1 MIEDYEKL
9 GIFYLGK
16 KYNMES
22 KSIEDQ
28 LVLYESKDLLTH
40 AVCVGMTGSGKTGLC
55 MVLLEE
61 AIIDGIPLLIVDPK
75 GDISNLLLTFPQLNA
90 ENFLP
95 WINEQDA
102 LKKGLSLEEYAKNQA
117 ETWKKGISD
126 WNQLEERIGRLR
138 NSANFI
144 IYTPGSNSG
153 IPLSI
158 LKSFSS
164 PSKEVVEDSELFRER
179 IDNTV
184 ISLLTL
190 AGIKA
195 NPQSREHIL
204 ISTILNIVWSAGKDF
219 DLAGLIKAILEPP
232 MTKVGVLDIESFF
245 PSKDRFGLVMSLNN
259 LLASPTFSSWMD
271 GVDLDIGN
279 ILYDKSGKP
288 NVSIFSISHLNDNER
303 MFFVT
308 LLLNQILSWVRAQSG
323 TMSLRSILYFDEMY
337 GYLPPIANPPSK
349 QPLMT
354 LLKQARAFG
363 LGIVLATQNPVDL
376 DYKGLSN
383 TGTWFIGRLQ
393 TEQDRDRVLDGLVGV
408 SQNGNKT
415 VNRKNIEQLISGLDN
430 RIFLMNNTHED
441 GLEMLQT
448 RWALSYLRGPL
459 VKDQIKQLMA
469 HMKKS
474 KDFIETKTKSE
485 DLDEPIVSNNDPNN
499 DHTNIN
505 SKSKNEIKEQPI
517 LSPEITQYF
526 IPLSFLGTKKPN
538 EFFYKPVI
546 LGAVSLNFT
555 DSKLVVDL
563 IKDLTFITPITDGS
577 IPVDWANSQQIEIDI
592 KNLQKNP
599 ENANFMD
606 LSPEAS
612 KPANYESW
620 KKDFIDWL
628 YRNQKLN
635 LFKVKNLKEISKV
648 EESERDFKIRI
659 DILIREDRDN
669 MTQKLRQKY
678 ASKMRS
684 LQEKIQRTENILRLQ
699 QEQAQQQKIQTAFS
713 LGSTLIGAF
722 MGRKIARYTARRAS
736 DVMRGV
742 TRTAKE
748 KNDVDKTLQIL
759 QSYQRQF
766 LDLETEFK
774 AEVVEI
780 ENKIRRNLNDLETIT
795 LKLDKK
801 DISIKLLSL
810 TWVPHP
816 TIPLN

>member
-1 MIEDYEKL
+1 
-9 GIFYLGK
+9 
-16 KYNMES
+16 MES
-22 KSIEDQ
+22 KSTEDQ

-61 AIIDGIPLLIVDPK
+61 AIIDGIPLIIVDPK

-102 LKKGLSLEEYAKNQA
+102 IKKGLSLEEYAKNQA

-126 WNQLEERIGRLR
+126 WNQLEERIGKLR

-153 IPLSI
+153 IPVSI

-164 PSKEVVEDSELFRER
+164 PSKEIVEDSELFRER

-184 ISLLTL
+184 TNLLTL

-195 NPQSREHIL
+195 NSQSREHIL
-204 ISTILNIVWSAGKDF
+204 ISTILNNVWSAEKDF
-219 DLAGLIKAILEPP
+219 DLPGLIKAILEPP

-259 LLASPTFSSWMD
+259 LLASPNFSSWMD
-271 GVDLDIGN
+271 GVNLDIGN
-279 ILYDKSGKP
+279 IFTNKNGKP
-288 NVSIFSISHLNDNER
+288 NVSIFSISHLNDKER

-308 LLLNQILSWVRAQSG
+308 LLLNQILSWVRAQSVNEPK
-323 TMSLRSILYFDEMY
+323 IYLYMDEIY

-363 LGIVLATQNPVDL
+363 LGIMLATQNPVDL

-408 SQNGNKT
+408 SQSDNKI

-469 HMKKS
+469 PMKKS
-474 KDFIETKTKSE
+474 EDFFMTKMKSE
-485 DLDEPIVSNNDPNN
+485 DFNEPIVAKNEVNN
-499 DHTNIN
+499 DHTKNN
-505 SKSKNEIKEQPI
+505 SKSKKEIKEQPI

-526 IPLSFLGTKKPN
+526 IPTSFLGTKKPT
-538 EFFYKPVI
+538 EFYYKPVI

-555 DSKLVVDL
+555 DSKLAVDI
-563 IKDLTFITPITDGS
+563 IKDLTFITSIADGS
-577 IPVDWANSQQIEIDI
+577 IPVDWTNSQQIEIDI

-599 ENANFMD
+599 DSENFIE
-606 LSPEAS
+606 LPPEAS

-620 KKDFIDWL
+620 KKDFIDWI

-635 LFKVKNLKEISKV
+635 LFKVKNIKEISKV
-648 EESERDFKIRI
+648 EESERI
-659 DILIREDRDN
+659 
-669 MTQKLRQKY
+669 
-678 ASKMRS
+678 
-684 LQEKIQRTENILRLQ
+684 
-699 QEQAQQQKIQTAFS
+699 
-713 LGSTLIGAF
+713 
-722 MGRKIARYTARRAS
+722 
-736 DVMRGV
+736 
-742 TRTAKE
+742 
-748 KNDVDKTLQIL
+748 
-759 QSYQRQF
+759 
-766 LDLETEFK
+766 
-774 AEVVEI
+774 
-780 ENKIRRNLNDLETIT
+780 
-795 LKLDKK
+795 LKLE
-801 DISIKLLSL
+801 L
-810 TWVPHP
+810 
-816 TIPLN
+816 IP

>member
-22 KSIEDQ
+22 KSTEDQ

-61 AIIDGIPLLIVDPK
+61 AIIDGIPLIIVDPK

-102 LKKGLSLEEYAKNQA
+102 IKKGLSLEEYAKNQA

-126 WNQLEERIGRLR
+126 WNQREERIGRLR

-153 IPLSI
+153 IPVSI

-164 PSKEVVEDSELFRER
+164 PSKEIVEDSELFRER

-184 ISLLTL
+184 TNLLTL

-204 ISTILNIVWSAGKDF
+204 ISTILNNVWSAEKDF
-219 DLAGLIKAILEPP
+219 DLAELIKAILDPP

-259 LLASPTFSSWMD
+259 LLASPNFSSWMD
-271 GVDLDIGN
+271 GIDLDIGN

-323 TMSLRSILYFDEMY
+323 TMSLRSILYIDEIY

-363 LGIVLATQNPVDL
+363 LGVVLATQNPVDL

-383 TGTWFIGRLQ
+383 TGTWLIGRLQ

-408 SQNGNKT
+408 SQNGNQI

-469 HMKKS
+469 PMKKS
-474 KDFIETKTKSE
+474 EDFFMTKMKSE
-485 DLDEPIVSNNDPNN
+485 DFNEPIVAKNEGNN
-499 DHTNIN
+499 DHTKNN
-505 SKSKNEIKEQPI
+505 SKSKKEIKEQPI

-526 IPLSFLGTKKPN
+526 IPTSFLGTKKPT
-538 EFFYKPVI
+538 EFYYKPVI

-555 DSKLVVDL
+555 DSKLAVDI
-563 IKDLTFITPITDGS
+563 IKDLTFITPIADGS
-577 IPVDWANSQQIEIDI
+577 IPVDWTNSQQIEIDI

-599 ENANFMD
+599 DSENFIE
-606 LSPEAS
+606 LPPEAS

-635 LFKVKNLKEISKV
+635 LFKVKNIKEISKV

-659 DILIREDRDN
+659 DTLIREDRDN

-684 LQEKIQRTENILRLQ
+684 LQEKIQRTEGIVRLQ

-722 MGRKIARYTARRAS
+722 MGRKMAKYSARSSS

-748 KNDVDKTLQIL
+748 KNDVNKALQIL

-766 LDLETEFK
+766 LNLETEFK
-774 AEVVEI
+774 AEVAEI

-801 DISIKLLSL
+801 DISVKLLSL
-810 TWVPHP
+810 TWVPSSNN
-816 TIPLN
+816 TT

>member
-16 KYNMES
+16 KYNVES
-22 KSIEDQ
+22 KSTEDQ

-61 AIIDGIPLLIVDPK
+61 AIIDGIPLIIVDPK
-75 GDISNLLLTFPQLNA
+75 GDISNLLLTFPQLNT

-102 LKKGLSLEEYAKNQA
+102 IKKGLSLQEYAKNQA
-117 ETWKKGISD
+117 ESWKKGLSD

-153 IPLSI
+153 IPVSI

-164 PSKEVVEDSELFRER
+164 PSKEIVEDSELFRER

-184 ISLLTL
+184 INLLTL

-204 ISTILNIVWSAGKDF
+204 ISTILNNVWSVGEDF
-219 DLAGLIKAILEPP
+219 DLAGLIKAILDPP
-232 MTKVGVLDIESFF
+232 MNKVGVLDIESFF
-245 PSKDRFGLVMSLNN
+245 PSKDRFDLVMSLNN
-259 LLASPTFSSWMD
+259 LLASPNFSSWMD

-323 TMSLRSILYFDEMY
+323 TMSLRSILYFDEIY

-363 LGIVLATQNPVDL
+363 LGIMLATQNPVDL

-408 SQNGNKT
+408 SQSDNKI

-469 HMKKS
+469 PMKKS
-474 KDFIETKTKSE
+474 EDFFVTKTKSE
-485 DLDEPIVSNNDPNN
+485 DLDQPIVSKNDLNNY
-499 DHTNIN
+499 HQKIK
-505 SKSKNEIKEQPI
+505 SKTKNEIKEQPI
-517 LSPEITQYF
+517 LSPEISQYF
-526 IPLSFLGTKKPN
+526 IPISFLGTKKPN

-555 DSKLVVDL
+555 DSKLAVDI
-563 IKDLTFITPITDGS
+563 IKDLTFITPIVDGS
-577 IPVDWANSQQIEIDI
+577 IPVGWTNSQQIEIDI
-592 KNLQKNP
+592 KTLQKNS
-599 ENANFMD
+599 ESENFME
-606 LSPEAS
+606 LPIEAS
-612 KPANYESW
+612 KLANYDSW
-620 KKDFIDWL
+620 KKDFIDWI

-635 LFKVKNLKEISKV
+635 LFKVKNIKEISKA

-659 DILIREDRDN
+659 DTLIREDRDN

-684 LQEKIQRTENILRLQ
+684 LQEKIQRTEGIVRLQ
-699 QEQAQQQKIQTAFS
+699 QEQAQQQKIQTAFY

-722 MGRKIARYTARRAS
+722 MGRKMAKYSARRSS

-748 KNDVDKTLQIL
+748 KNDVNKALQIL

-766 LDLETEFK
+766 LELETEFK
-774 AEVVEI
+774 AEVAEI

-801 DISIKLLSL
+801 DISVKLLSL
-810 TWVPHP
+810 TWVPSSN
-816 TIPLN
+816 TTT

>member
-184 ISLLTL
+184 ISLLTI

-204 ISTILNIVWSAGKDF
+204 ISTILNNVWSAGKDF

-259 LLASPTFSSWMD
+259 LLASPTFSSWME

-323 TMSLRSILYFDEMY
+323 TMSLRSILYFDEIY
-337 GYLPPIANPPSK
+337 GYVPPIANPPSK

-546 LGAVSLNFT
+546 LGAVSLNFI
-555 DSKLVVDL
+555 DSKLAVDL

-577 IPVDWANSQQIEIDI
+577 VPVDWANSQQIEIDI

-606 LSPEAS
+606 LPPEAS

-659 DILIREDRDN
+659 DILIRENRDN

-801 DISIKLLSL
+801 DISVKLLSL
-810 TWVPHP
+810 TWVP
-816 TIPLN
+816 TSNNTT

>member
-22 KSIEDQ
+22 KSTEDQ

-61 AIIDGIPLLIVDPK
+61 AIIDGIPLIIVDPK

-126 WNQLEERIGRLR
+126 WNQREERIGRLR

-153 IPLSI
+153 IPVSI

-164 PSKEVVEDSELFRER
+164 PSKEIVEDSELFRER

-184 ISLLTL
+184 TNLLTL

-204 ISTILNIVWSAGKDF
+204 ISTILNNVWSAGKDF
-219 DLAGLIKAILEPP
+219 DLAELIKAILDPP
-232 MTKVGVLDIESFF
+232 MTKIGVLDIESFF

-259 LLASPTFSSWMD
+259 LLASPNFSSWID

-323 TMSLRSILYFDEMY
+323 TMSLRSILYIDEIY

-363 LGIVLATQNPVDL
+363 LGVVLATQNPVDL

-393 TEQDRDRVLDGLVGV
+393 TEQDRDKVLDGLVGV
-408 SQNGNKT
+408 SQNGNKI

-469 HMKKS
+469 PMKKS
-474 KDFIETKTKSE
+474 EDFLITKMKSE
-485 DLDEPIVSNNDPNN
+485 VLDEPIVSKNDLNN
-499 DHTNIN
+499 DHTKNN
-505 SKSKNEIKEQPI
+505 SKSKKEIKEQPI

-526 IPLSFLGTKKPN
+526 IPISFLGTKKPN

-555 DSKLVVDL
+555 DSKLAVDI
-563 IKDLTFITPITDGS
+563 IKDLTFITPIADGS
-577 IPVDWANSQQIEIDI
+577 IPVDWTNSQQIEIDI

-599 ENANFMD
+599 DSENFIE
-606 LSPEAS
+606 LPPEAS

-628 YRNQKLN
+628 YRNQKIN
-635 LFKVKNLKEISKV
+635 LFKVKNIKEISKV

-659 DILIREDRDN
+659 DTLIREDRDN

-678 ASKMRS
+678 ASKMRA
-684 LQEKIQRTENILRLQ
+684 LQEKIQRTEGIVRLQ

-722 MGRKIARYTARRAS
+722 MGRKMAKYSARSSS

-748 KNDVDKTLQIL
+748 KNDVNKALQIL

-774 AEVVEI
+774 AEVAEI

-801 DISIKLLSL
+801 DISVKLLSL
-810 TWVPHP
+810 TWVPSSNN
-816 TIPLN
+816 TT

>member
-204 ISTILNIVWSAGKDF
+204 ISTILNNVWSAGKDF

-555 DSKLVVDL
+555 DSKLAVDL

-606 LSPEAS
+606 LPPEAS

-722 MGRKIARYTARRAS
+722 MGRKIARYSARRAS

-748 KNDVDKTLQIL
+748 KNDVNKALQTL

-801 DISIKLLSL
+801 DISVKLLSL

>member
-184 ISLLTL
+184 ISLLTI

-204 ISTILNIVWSAGKDF
+204 ISTILNNVWSAGKDF

-259 LLASPTFSSWMD
+259 LLASPTFSSWME

-323 TMSLRSILYFDEMY
+323 TMSLRSILYFDEIY

-546 LGAVSLNFT
+546 LGAVSLNFI
-555 DSKLVVDL
+555 DSKLAVDL

-606 LSPEAS
+606 LPPEAS

-801 DISIKLLSL
+801 DISVKLLSL

>member
-22 KSIEDQ
+22 KSTEDQ

-61 AIIDGIPLLIVDPK
+61 AIIDGIPLIIVDPK

-126 WNQLEERIGRLR
+126 WNQREERIGRLR

-153 IPLSI
+153 IPVSI

-164 PSKEVVEDSELFRER
+164 PSKEIVEDSELFRER

-184 ISLLTL
+184 TNLLTL

-204 ISTILNIVWSAGKDF
+204 ISTILNNVWSAGKDF
-219 DLAGLIKAILEPP
+219 DLAELIKAILDPP
-232 MTKVGVLDIESFF
+232 MTKIGVLDIESFF

-259 LLASPTFSSWMD
+259 LLASPNFSSWID

-323 TMSLRSILYFDEMY
+323 TMSLRSILYIDEIY

-363 LGIVLATQNPVDL
+363 LGVVLATQNPVDL

-393 TEQDRDRVLDGLVGV
+393 TEQDRDKVLDGLVGV
-408 SQNGNKT
+408 SQNGNKI

-469 HMKKS
+469 PMKKS
-474 KDFIETKTKSE
+474 EDFFITKMKSE
-485 DLDEPIVSNNDPNN
+485 DLDEPIVSKNDLNN
-499 DHTNIN
+499 DHTKNN
-505 SKSKNEIKEQPI
+505 SKSKKEIKEQPI

-526 IPLSFLGTKKPN
+526 IPISFLGTKKPN

-555 DSKLVVDL
+555 DSKLAVDI
-563 IKDLTFITPITDGS
+563 IKDLTFITPIADGS
-577 IPVDWANSQQIEIDI
+577 IPVDWTNSQQIEIDI

-599 ENANFMD
+599 DSENFIE
-606 LSPEAS
+606 LPPEAS

-628 YRNQKLN
+628 YRNQKIN
-635 LFKVKNLKEISKV
+635 LFKVKNIKEISKV

-659 DILIREDRDN
+659 DTLIREDRDN

-684 LQEKIQRTENILRLQ
+684 LQEKIQRTEGIVRLQ

-722 MGRKIARYTARRAS
+722 MGRKMAKYSARSSS

-748 KNDVDKTLQIL
+748 KNDVNKALQIL

-774 AEVVEI
+774 AEVAEI

-801 DISIKLLSL
+801 DISVKLLSL
-810 TWVPHP
+810 TWVPSSNN
-816 TIPLN
+816 TT